1 MENFDSGSLSLK
13 NLKTLK
19 LIYELGSI
27 TAAAAALEQNQPT
40 VSYTLE
46 QMRLAFADPLFV
58 RSGRGVAPTA
68 RCHQIMPNIE
78 NLLKGMTELF
88 QPTDFVPS
96 QAELNITISCNLY
109 ELQVIIPTLVERL
122 STLAPNIHLIF
133 IQSNVNGHKQL
144 QQGLCDILLSPVTHD
159 YETLYKRSLYKDRY
173 VCLMSPLHDL
183 AEKDITLSDYTS
195 AKHIEISYEGGWKPL
210 YLSMP
215 ELQGANLTIALR
227 LPSVSNFISRMAG
240 NGLVATLPERLA
252 RIIGG
257 PMVVKDCPFD
267 SKFELSLYWNKLTH
281 HSQAHQWLRSQI
293 IDICSEQPKW
303 YTCVN

>member
-13 NLKTLK
+13 NLKTIK

-27 TAAAAALEQNQPT
+27 TAAATALQQNQPT

-46 QMRLAFADPLFV
+46 QMRLAFGDPLFV
-58 RSGRGVAPTA
+58 RSGRGVAPTS

-96 QAELNITISCNLY
+96 EADLSITISCNLY
-109 ELQVIIPTLVERL
+109 ELQVLMPTLVERL
-122 STLAPNIHLIF
+122 STLAPNIHLNF
-133 IQSNVNGHKQL
+133 IQSNMNGHKQL

-159 YETLYKRSLYKDRY
+159 YETLYKRPLYKDRY
-173 VCLMSPLHDL
+173 VCLMSQQHDL
-183 AEKDITLSDYTS
+183 ADKDMTLSEYIA

-210 YLSMP
+210 YLSMS
-215 ELQGANLTIALR
+215 ELQGVNLTIALR

-240 NGLVATLPERLA
+240 KELIVTLPERLA

-257 PMVVKDCPFD
+257 PMIIKNCPFE
-267 SKFELSLYWNKLTH
+267 SSFELSLYWNKLTH

-293 IDICSEQPKW
+293 IDICSE
-303 YTCVN
+303 